1 MTLVSEPK
9 PTTPT
14 DIDPALA
21 HPLLQEMIAQLR
33 DQLLEP
39 WRKALARSPDIGAE
53 MDRTVATLQ
62 VFFSKWV
69 VEIIMVLGQGGTL
82 RFNELKQKLSGIS
95 SRTLAQRLRDLEEQ
109 GIVRREMFDEMP
121 VRVEYTLTSKGTDVA
136 ALALPL
142 VLYLRT
148 R

>member
-1 MTLVSEPK
+1 MPERLEPV
-9 PTTPT
+9 
-14 DIDPALA
+14 AA
-21 HPLLQEMIAQLR
+21 HPLLQDMISQLR

-39 WRKALARSPDIGAE
+39 WRRALAQSPDLGAE
-53 MDRTVATLQ
+53 MDRTVETLQ

-82 RFNELKQKLSGIS
+82 RFNELKQKLTGIS

-121 VRVEYTLTSKGTDVA
+121 VRVEYTLTAKGTDVA

-142 VLYLRT
+142 VLYLRA

>member
-142 VLYLRT
+142 VLYLRA